1 MMKHGLSSHI
11 VTDNPFF
18 SRGFTFVEVLA
29 AMLFMAILVPI
40 IVQGLVIANRAGVV
54 AERKRIASQLAD
66 RMLADMMI
74 TGDWRNGEQEG
85 DFGEEWPDYSFIL
98 ETQAW
103 DLDTMRMVTLQV
115 LYHVQGK
122 EYTVSLSTLA
132 PEELEAQE

>member
-1 MMKHGLSSHI
+1 MKHGSSLHT
-11 VTDNPFF
+11 VTGNPFF

-74 TGDWRNGEQEG
+74 TGDWQNGEQSG
-85 DFGEEWPDYSFIL
+85 DFGEEWPDYSWIL
-98 ETQAW
+98 GTQAW
-103 DLDTMRMVTLQV
+103 DLDTMRVVTLQV

-122 EYTVSLSTLA
+122 EYIVSLSTLA
-132 PEELEAQE
+132 PEEAEAQE